1 MTIMNVLVTG
11 GAGFI
16 GSNFILYWM
25 RQHPEDR
32 IVCLDKLTYA
42 GNLSSLATVRGTQR
56 FEFIQGDICDAAEVQ
71 DIFAEKG
78 PDVVVNFAAESHV
91 DRSIADPMVF
101 YWTNV
106 LGTVTLLEACRKEG
120 VRFHQVS
127 TDEVYGDLPLAGG
140 RAFTETSPL
149 RPSSPYSSSKASG
162 DLIALAYW
170 RTYGVPVTVSRSSNN
185 FGRYQYPE
193 KLIPRMIRLALQDRL
208 LPVYGD
214 GRNVRDW
221 LYVEDHCRALDLILH
236 GGRAGEVYNVGGGNG
251 WSNLEMVRLICRTLG
266 KPESRIRFVADRKGH
281 DRRYALDCSKIRAE
295 LGWRPEAEF
304 EREMRE
310 TIEWY
315 EEEYGG

>member
-120 VRFHQVS
+120 VRFHQV
-127 TDEVYGDLPLAGG
+127 Y
-140 RAFTETSPL
+140 
-149 RPSSPYSSSKASG
+149 
-162 DLIALAYW
+162 
-170 RTYGVPVTVSRSSNN
+170 
-185 FGRYQYPE
+185 
-193 KLIPRMIRLALQDRL
+193 MIQ
-208 LPVYGD
+208 
-214 GRNVRDW
+214 
-221 LYVEDHCRALDLILH
+221 
-236 GGRAGEVYNVGGGNG
+236 
-251 WSNLEMVRLICRTLG
+251 
-266 KPESRIRFVADRKGH
+266 
-281 DRRYALDCSKIRAE
+281 
-295 LGWRPEAEF
+295 
-304 EREMRE
+304 
-310 TIEWY
+310 
-315 EEEYGG
+315 